1 MKHTQGSWSRLLLLS
16 RRVRTRRQAI
26 MASIAPLDL
35 NAGNN
40 LSWFAFALNVSLH
53 FTQLPLM
60 RVMLADADAASRS
73 RYSHLPA
80 IFQAAACAQWLGY
93 GVFVLPSLPLVVN
106 NAIGLAVSLVYIA
119 CFLRARPTFAERL
132 ASGSLWVL
140 VVGFALLTY
149 GVLYPTG
156 PSRSS
161 PARDMWAVS
170 VTTAVTVLLWSS
182 PLVALREAARELD
195 VRRVPVPLT
204 LVMFSATLAWL
215 IAGLL
220 VGDMALIVCSAF
232 GVFFSG
238 LQIVVM
244 LWIRAQPP
252 RPLSGNGG
260 GGGGGDKVSAV
271 VLASSD
277 KGGADAETGS
287 LPAVSAG
294 EAVATDTAA
303 AAAGSMAT
311 AEAAGNN

>member
-1 MKHTQGSWSRLLLLS
+1 
-16 RRVRTRRQAI
+16 

-35 NAGNN
+35 DAGNK
-40 LSWFAFALNVSLH
+40 LSWLAFALNVSLH
-53 FTQLPLM
+53 FAQLPLM

-73 RYSHLPA
+73 RYSHWPSV
-80 IFQAAACAQWLGY
+80 FQAAACAQWLGY

-106 NAIGLAVSLVYIA
+106 NAIGLAVSLVYVA

-132 ASGSLWVL
+132 ASGSLWLL
-140 VVGFALLTY
+140 VVGFAVLTY

-161 PARDMWAVS
+161 PARDVWAVS

-252 RPLSGNGG
+252 RPQSCGGGNGG
-260 GGGGGDKVSAV
+260 AGKGSAV
-271 VLASSD
+271 VLASSEN
-277 KGGADAETGS
+277 GGADAEKGS
-287 LPAVSAG
+287 LSTVSAG
-294 EAVATDTAA
+294 EAVAPETAA
-303 AAAGSMAT
+303 AAAPASMVVAC
-311 AEAAGNN
+311 